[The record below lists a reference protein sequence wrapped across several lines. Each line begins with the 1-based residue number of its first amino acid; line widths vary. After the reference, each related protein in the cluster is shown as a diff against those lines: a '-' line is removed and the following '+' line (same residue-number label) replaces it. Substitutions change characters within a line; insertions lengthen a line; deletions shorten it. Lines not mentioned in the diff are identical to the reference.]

1 MYRKREWARCAHEHG
16 GGCSHSI
23 QRLEGSRSPL
33 QRTRRYANWIEGRG
47 DWRCTGDVRQRTAAE
62 RERGRVAEYPKVRR
76 KDVREHGR
84 RDLLGKKARREGAS
98 RGTQRFRDVDRRLMR
113 RRHPGPVENEAGL
126 RRPQIGVQTTAIAR
140 RQLPL
145 SRASNQNSRSHQC
158 PTRRSEL
165 PGWRK

>member
-1 MYRKREWARCAHEHG
+1 MYRKREWARGAHEHG
-16 GGCSHSI
+16 GGCSLSR
-23 QRLEGSRSPL
+23 QRLVGSRSPL

-113 RRHPGPVENEAGL
+113 RGIRGQWRTRL
-126 RRPQIGVQTTAIAR
+126 DCGVHKSGGET
-140 RQLPL
+140 RQLPG
-145 SRASNQNSRSHQC
+145 ASC
-158 PTRRSEL
+158 PEPRVQLKQQVPPVPDSKE
-165 PGWRK
+165 